1 MKFNGRM
8 VLKMG
13 KEKSYRQMEFSMM
26 EIGFLMFALVKGE
39 GYLFLVRF
47 MKVNIDLI
55 KCLEK
60 AS

>member
-1 MKFNGRM
+1 M
-8 VLKMG
+8 LKMG

-39 GYLFLVRF
+39 GYLFLVRL
-47 MKVNIDLI
+47 MKVNSDLI
-55 KCLEK
+55 ICGDK